1 MLKNLFGRKKTIEAP
16 AEKAEPSR
24 FEGVV
29 KDDDQFYE
37 DTVKF
42 LAALCGVLAKSY
54 GPLGSNTLIERLGST
69 PTVTK
74 DGYTILENLRF
85 ANSQDKALHDLIKRV
100 SYNLVKTVGD
110 GSTSAVLSA
119 SFMYEYLA
127 PLRNTGMCS
136 RKQLIDILDRIVE
149 YLVEDL
155 ESDARKIDGN
165 NKQRVLTAIASISNN
180 NDLKIGDYIAG
191 LFQKLNFLSDVRIE
205 EDPRD
210 SNVPLTHS
218 IRYGFTFDRGPI
230 HNLYFNQVG
239 RSTLAVK
246 EPLVYMSYEFFPPHY
261 ENLKE
266 IQKANPDRPIVA
278 VVEQTH
284 EDTVN
289 ECLSDFLKG
298 NNKIFLIRAG
308 DMSLEAYHDEF
319 LDAAIYLDSDIIR
332 DPKTFKMEQLGACKS
347 VEFYGT
353 KTVFMSGDGM
363 ARCTEFYNERI
374 QQLEKEY
381 DETPNNLPSK
391 RGAIRLRLSKLSGVS
406 VKILVGGITEE
417 EKKARRFLVEDAVLA
432 CKSALAKGYGFGG
445 NVNLYFSMTRLCDR
459 FDSIW
464 EGDHTLKQFE
474 KEFVRAIFLQLRRVY
489 FDTYFCIMTKSPEYD
504 RRGESMREEIAEETS
519 RIFNVLTNK
528 FESID
533 ETTVLAPIDTD
544 IQILKASVSIMG
556 MLISINQFVSC

>member
-1 MLKNLFGRKKTIEAP
+1 
-16 AEKAEPSR
+16 
-24 FEGVV
+24 
-29 KDDDQFYE
+29 
-37 DTVKF
+37 
-42 LAALCGVLAKSY
+42 
-54 GPLGSNTLIERLGST
+54 
-69 PTVTK
+69 
-74 DGYTILENLRF
+74 
-85 ANSQDKALHDLIKRV
+85 
-100 SYNLVKTVGD
+100 
-110 GSTSAVLSA
+110 
-119 SFMYEYLA
+119 MYEYLA
-127 PLRNTGMCS
+127 PLRNSGMCS
-136 RKQLIDILDRIVE
+136 RKQLVDVLERIVG
-149 YLVEDL
+149 YLVDDL
-155 ESDARKIDGN
+155 EGNARKIDGN
-165 NKQRVLTAIASISNN
+165 NKQRVLTSIASISNN

-191 LFQKLNFLSDVRIE
+191 IFQKLNFLSDVRIE

-210 SNVPLTHS
+210 SSVPLTHS

-230 HNLYFNQVG
+230 HNLYFNQAG

-266 IQKANPDRPIVA
+266 IQKANPDRAIVA
-278 VVEQTH
+278 IVEQTH

-298 NNKIFLIRAG
+298 NNKILLIRAG

-332 DPKTFKMEQLGACKS
+332 DPNTFKPEQLGACKS

-363 ARCTEFYNERI
+363 VRGTDFYNERV

-381 DETPNNLPSK
+381 DEIPNNLPSK

-445 NVNLYFSMTRLCDR
+445 NVNLYFAMTRLCDR
-459 FDSIW
+459 FDTIW
-464 EGDHTLKQFE
+464 EGDYVFNQFS
-474 KEFVRAIFLQLRRVY
+474 KEFVKTIFLQLRRVY
-489 FDTYFCIMTKSPEYD
+489 FDTYFCIMTKLPEYEW
-504 RRGESMREEIAEETS
+504 RGEKMRDEIVEETD
-519 RIFNVLTNK
+519 RIFNVLTGA
-528 FESID
+528 FENLD

-544 IQILKASVSIMG
+544 VQILKASVSIMG